1 MSVSI
6 EKFQRQSELEFI
18 NIIRLLSEFQESQLL
33 LLLEYVSNLATYCS
47 HDMFM
52 TLVNKLGSV
61 FS

>member
-1 MSVSI
+1 MSVST

-47 HDMFM
+47 HDM